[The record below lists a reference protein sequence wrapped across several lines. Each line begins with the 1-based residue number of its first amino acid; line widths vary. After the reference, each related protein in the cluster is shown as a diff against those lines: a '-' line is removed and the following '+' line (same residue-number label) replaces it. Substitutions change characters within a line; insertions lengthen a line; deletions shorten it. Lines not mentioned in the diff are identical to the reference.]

1 MIELFDSLTHWH
13 WFGLAGGLLG
23 ARALM
28 PFGTAYTTGRAV
40 LALGLGAAVVG
51 LALLVDPMLPGLQQL
66 GLAVLAVF
74 AARYGLNRWAGRDY
88 RRAEHLLDQVFT
100 LSQAIVAGTG
110 RLDIDGE
117 SWLVRGGDLPSG
129 ARIKVVGISE
139 SVRIAELDRAGAGPG
154 AFNPGAPVQ
163 VVGTELALEVEKA

>member
-51 LALLVDPMLPGLQQL
+51 LALVVDPMPGSSNW
-66 GLAVLAVF
+66 GW
-74 AARYGLNRWAGRDY
+74 RSWPCS
-88 RRAEHLLDQVFT
+88 RRAM
-100 LSQAIVAGTG
+100 S
-110 RLDIDGE
+110 
-117 SWLVRGGDLPSG
+117 
-129 ARIKVVGISE
+129 
-139 SVRIAELDRAGAGPG
+139 
-154 AFNPGAPVQ
+154 
-163 VVGTELALEVEKA
+163 